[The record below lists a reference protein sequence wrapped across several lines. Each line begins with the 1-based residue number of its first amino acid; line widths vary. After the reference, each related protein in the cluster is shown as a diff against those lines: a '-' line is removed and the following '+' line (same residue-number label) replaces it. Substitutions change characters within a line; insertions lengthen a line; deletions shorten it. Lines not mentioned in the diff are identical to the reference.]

1 MNARKP
7 FWQKSNLIHQRP
19 HASKKPYECEEYK
32 NVFYSESS
40 LTLQQRTH
48 TREKPYQCRE
58 CWKAFYSKSKLLQ
71 HQQHIQV
78 RILNYVNNTEKVL
91 YRSCFSLEIRFHSKG
106 KTQECEWHREHCHL
120 SQSAWHLT
128 EPRKWAL
135 GTQMNE
141 AFLLYLQPLSMTN
154 SREILGNAWTL
165 AIECQSSLD
174 IRESMLMRPMN
185 ANNVWKCSS
194 TSQVSSQL

>member
-1 MNARKP
+1 MRSLLNVRDTRKLSFTGHTSFDIREHVLVRSPIDTMNARKP

-106 KTQECEWHREHCHL
+106 KTQECE
-120 SQSAWHLT
+120 
-128 EPRKWAL
+128 
-135 GTQMNE
+135 
-141 AFLLYLQPLSMTN
+141 
-154 SREILGNAWTL
+154 
-165 AIECQSSLD
+165 
-174 IRESMLMRPMN
+174 
-185 ANNVWKCSS
+185 
-194 TSQVSSQL
+194 

>member
-1 MNARKP
+1 M
-7 FWQKSNLIHQRP
+7 L
-19 HASKKPYECEEYK
+19 
-32 NVFYSESS
+32 ESF
-40 LTLQQRTH
+40 LQQVKTPSTPATH
-48 TREKPYQCRE
+48 TSENPY
-58 CWKAFYSKSKLLQ
+58 
-71 HQQHIQV
+71 
-78 RILNYVNNTEKVL
+78 YVNNTEKVL

-106 KTQECEWHREHCHL
+106 KTQECEWYREHCHL

-194 TSQVSSQL
+194 KKKKRQKRVGDLTQW